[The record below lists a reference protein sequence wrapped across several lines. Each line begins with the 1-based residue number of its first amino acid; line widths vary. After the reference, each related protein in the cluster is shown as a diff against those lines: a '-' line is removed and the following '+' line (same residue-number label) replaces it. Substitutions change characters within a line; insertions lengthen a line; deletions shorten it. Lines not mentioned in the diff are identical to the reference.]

1 VSPRPDTHTRL
12 APALALLLAATAFP
26 LRAAAPAFP
35 PVASA
40 AGCADDAGWDEPAPP
55 FRVFGNTWYVGTCGI
70 SALLVTSPQGHVLL
84 DGGTARGAALIAAN
98 IRAAGFK
105 VEDVHYIVGSHEHFD
120 HAGGIAALQQASGA
134 TVVARA
140 PAARVLER
148 GHADRGDPQFKQL
161 EVVAPV
167 ADVRRIAD
175 GAVLEAGPLRLTA
188 HATPGHSPGG
198 TSWTW
203 RSCEGGTCL
212 DLAFVDSLSA
222 ISDDEW
228 RFSSQPA
235 YVAAFRQTL
244 DTVATLPCDILVT
257 PHPAASAMW
266 SRMGPRAGQIRTSP
280 GACGDY
286 AAQAR
291 VRLDRRLADEA
302 ATPPTR

>member
-1 VSPRPDTHTRL
+1 VSPRPETLARL
-12 APALALLLAATAFP
+12 ASALALLLAAAALP
-26 LRAAAPAFP
+26 ACAAAPAP
-35 PVASA
+35 TKPAR
-40 AGCADDAGWDEPAPP
+40 GCADDAGWDEPAPP

-84 DGGTARGAALIAAN
+84 DGGTAKGGALIEAN
-98 IRAAGFK
+98 IRAAGFRIK
-105 VEDVHYIVGSHEHFD
+105 DVRYIGGSHEHFD

-140 PAARVLER
+140 PAATVLER
-148 GHADRGDPQFKQL
+148 GHADRGDPQFGQL
-161 EVVAPV
+161 EPMAPV

-203 RSCEGGTCL
+203 RSCEGDTCL

-228 RFSSQPA
+228 RFSNQPA

-266 SRMGPRAGQIRTSP
+266 SRMGPRAGQTRTSP

-291 VRLDRRLADEA
+291 VRLDKRLADEA